1 MYLET
6 HTGAFVHQERSN
18 FDHMSRS
25 DLVTYLEARG
35 HACFDDES
43 TSLLRECAID
53 DFDSEQADSDYTA
66 SPYDLSH
73 CRR

>member
-25 DLVTYLEARG
+25 ELVEHLELRG
-35 HACFDDES
+35 FACYDNES
-43 TSLLRECAID
+43 TSLLRETAIE
-53 DFDSEQADSDYTA
+53 DFDEEE
-66 SPYDLSH
+66 
-73 CRR
+73 RG